1 MQGPRRTFTLPAFG
15 LALAGLVAGHL
26 LSYAL
31 AISDE
36 HQRAFVLR
44 STGHDY
50 LPAAGEIA
58 LVLAV
63 AAIVGVIAG
72 SIGRRTTAPA
82 RPLVARLI
90 ALQVGAF
97 LAVEVL
103 ERLVAEAPLAG
114 LGHDHLL
121 VVGVAVQIGVALL
134 GIGLLRA
141 LTRAGSSLAAAFAV
155 APVLRRPRLAFDLP
169 SISTRPPVLVLAG
182 AAGVRGPPAPSN
194 LPR

>member
-1 MQGPRRTFTLPAFG
+1 MQPPRRTFTLPAFG

-31 AISDE
+31 AIPDE

-50 LPAAGEIA
+50 LPAAGQIA

-72 SIGRRTTAPA
+72 SIGRRTMATAGA
-82 RPLVARLI
+82 LAGRLV

-103 ERLVAEAPLAG
+103 ERLIAGAPLSG

-121 VVGVAVQIGVALL
+121 VVGIAVQIGVALV
-134 GIGLLRA
+134 GAALLRVLA
-141 LTRAGSSLAAAFAV
+141 RAGSRLAAAV
-155 APVLRRPRLAFDLP
+155 SVRPVLPRPHAVFGFPTAAMRPALP
-169 SISTRPPVLVLAG
+169 VLAG
-182 AAGVRGPPAPSN
+182 ATGLRGPPAPPN